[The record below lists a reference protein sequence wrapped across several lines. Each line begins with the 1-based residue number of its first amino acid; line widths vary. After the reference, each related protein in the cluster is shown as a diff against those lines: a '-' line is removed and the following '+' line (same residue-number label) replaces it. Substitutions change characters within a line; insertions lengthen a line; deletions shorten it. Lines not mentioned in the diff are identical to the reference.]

1 MRVKISAKD
10 INFYEAFYRENGY
23 IVVEDL
29 FSSEECEA
37 VLGIYKRY
45 AKPDFRGIMNLERGT
60 VEYKET
66 VDGKE
71 VAERLTVDEED
82 TSAVWRMVSN
92 SRVVKILD
100 VLQGAEAV
108 HLQSMLL
115 FKEAGSPYAK
125 QAWNPH
131 QDNAYPQADYGM
143 YITGNIAFADQD
155 PSNGGMYIYPGSHLE
170 PILPNVPVKSFNE
183 KPGSNPGHC
192 VEVPP
197 QYGAVDL
204 CLKKGAVLF
213 LHGNA
218 IHASYQNNSNRSRPM
233 LLVPYGT
240 RGISRAKQFISGAV
254 ARRMEASLRRGH
266 RSWKEAFLALR

>member
-1 MRVKISAKD
+1 MGARITESE
-10 INFYEAFYRENGY
+10 IGFYNLTGY
-23 IVVEDL
+23 LVVEDL
-29 FSSEECEA
+29 FSTQQCEA
-37 VLGIYKRY
+37 VLKIYKRY
-45 AKPDFRGIMNLERGT
+45 AQPDFRGIMNLERGT

-66 VDGKE
+66 VEGKE
-71 VAERLTVDEED
+71 VVERLTVDEED
-82 TSAVWRMVSN
+82 ANTVWRMVSDP
-92 SRVVKILD
+92 RMVEIL
-100 VLQGAEAV
+100 VALQGAEAV

-131 QDNAYPQADYGM
+131 QDNAYPRADYGM

-155 PSNGGMYIYPGSHLE
+155 PTNGGMFIYPGSHRE

-197 QYGAVDL
+197 QYRAVDL

-213 LHGNA
+213 LHGNV
-218 IHASYQNNSNRSRPM
+218 IHASYPNDSNRSRPM

-240 RGISRAKQFISGAV
+240 RGISQGKQFIPGAV
-254 ARRMEASLRRGH
+254 ARRMEASLRGGH
-266 RSWKEAFLALR
+266 RSWKEAFLDLHKI